1 MALLLHAL
9 DKLLSI
15 HVADLIQEIPTD
27 SVGAFMAEI
36 LRILMF
42 GHVHIVDLALTQ
54 THNDAILVMIIV
66 IHAIVWSHVA
76 GQFIS
81 SFSIKI
87 SHLIIQKVLAIGQQI
102 VIIIDPVM
110 ELVKAVSVLFRIELA
125 FSLGT
130 CKPVQ
135 ESESASRIRLIK
147 GRAAEILEVI

>member
-9 DKLLSI
+9 DELLSI
-15 HVADLIQEIPTD
+15 HVADLIQETLTD

-36 LRILMF
+36 LRILVF
-42 GHVHIVDLALTQ
+42 SHVHLVDSALTQ
-54 THNDAILVMIIV
+54 THNDAILVMVTV
-66 IHAIVWSHVA
+66 ILAIVWSHVT

-87 SHLIIQKVLAIGQQI
+87 SHLIIRKVLAIGQQI
-102 VIIIDPVM
+102 VIIIDPVV

-125 FSLGT
+125 VSLGT
-130 CKPVQ
+130 RKPVQ